1 MRISSF
7 RYLLKQ
13 GFRNIWTNRMMSFA
27 SFCVLLV
34 SMLLIGFSLLFIANI
49 NMFIGSVEDRNE
61 VIIFLNDNVSDER
74 IEEMNNA
81 LVQMDNVSKV
91 SFYSKEQ
98 AWEDMKADI
107 PNANEL
113 FAYIDGEG
121 QESPLIDAFR
131 IRVTDIDRMSSTLM
145 EIHKMGDIYDI
156 RSPGDFIDILSG
168 LKSMI
173 AIISIVVLSA
183 LMAVSLVII
192 YNTTRASVD
201 FRKKEINIMKYVGAT
216 NTFIK
221 IPFFIEGM
229 MMGILAGGVATLLTW
244 LGYRELT
251 ELLMRDTTLWS
262 VFNVTSFIPLE
273 GTLFIAMVIC
283 YVASGAVIGAIGTVM
298 STGKYLKV

>member
-7 RYLLKQ
+7 RYLLRQ
-13 GFRNIWTNRMMSFA
+13 GFRNIWTNRIMSFA

-61 VIIFLNDNVSDER
+61 VIIFLNDDVSEER
-74 IEEMNNA
+74 IEEMNNS
-81 LVQMDNVSKV
+81 LVQMDNISKV

-131 IRVTDIDRMSSTLM
+131 IRVTDIDKMSATLM
-145 EIHKMGDIYDI
+145 QINKMGDIYDI

-173 AIISIVVLSA
+173 AIISVIVLLA
-183 LMAVSLVII
+183 LLVVSLVII

-229 MMGILAGGVATLLTW
+229 LMGILAGGVATLLTW

-251 ELLMRDTTLWS
+251 ELLMKDTTLWS
-262 VFNVTSFIPLE
+262 VFNVSSFIPLE
-273 GTLFIAMVIC
+273 GTLLIAMVLC

>member
-61 VIIFLNDNVSDER
+61 VIIFLNDDVSDER

-81 LVQMDNVSKV
+81 LVQMDNISKV

-131 IRVTDIDRMSSTLM
+131 IRVTDIDNMSATLM
-145 EIHKMGDIYDI
+145 EINKMSDIYDI

-173 AIISIVVLSA
+173 AIISVIVLLA
-183 LMAVSLVII
+183 LMVVSLVII

-229 MMGILAGGVATLLTW
+229 LMGILAGGIATLLTW

-251 ELLMRDTTLWS
+251 ELLMRDTTIWS
-262 VFNVTSFIPLE
+262 VFNVSSFIPLE
-273 GTLFIAMVIC
+273 GTLLIAMALC

>member
-13 GFRNIWTNRMMSFA
+13 GFRKIWTNRMMSFA

-61 VIIFLNDNVSDER
+61 VIIFLNDDVSDER

-81 LVQMDNVSKV
+81 LVQMDNISKV

-131 IRVTDIDRMSSTLM
+131 IRVTDIDKMSATLM

-173 AIISIVVLSA
+173 AVISIIVLLA
-183 LMAVSLVII
+183 LLAVSLVII

-229 MMGILAGGVATLLTW
+229 LMGILAGGVATLLTW

-262 VFNVTSFIPLE
+262 VFNVSSFIPLSY
-273 GTLFIAMVIC
+273 FIYSLRQC
-283 YVASGAVIGAIGTVM
+283 W
-298 STGKYLKV
+298 GKYSGGLWYFDRLCA

>member
-61 VIIFLNDNVSDER
+61 VIIFLNDDVSDER

-81 LVQMDNVSKV
+81 LVQMDNISKV

-131 IRVTDIDRMSSTLM
+131 IRVTDIDNMSATLM
-145 EIHKMGDIYDI
+145 EINKMSDIYDI

-173 AIISIVVLSA
+173 AIISVIVLLA
-183 LMAVSLVII
+183 LLVVSLVII

-229 MMGILAGGVATLLTW
+229 LMGILAGGIATLLTW

-251 ELLMRDTTLWS
+251 ELLMRDTTIWS
-262 VFNVTSFIPLE
+262 VFNVSSFIPLE
-273 GTLFIAMVIC
+273 GTLLIAMALC

>member
-7 RYLLKQ
+7 KYLLKQ

-131 IRVTDIDRMSSTLM
+131 IRVTDIDRMSATLM

-183 LMAVSLVII
+183 LLAVSLVII

-273 GTLFIAMVIC
+273 GTLFIAMVLC

>member
-61 VIIFLNDNVSDER
+61 VIIFLNDDVSDER

-81 LVQMDNVSKV
+81 LVQMDNISKV

-131 IRVTDIDRMSSTLM
+131 IRVTDIDNMSATLM
-145 EIHKMGDIYDI
+145 EINKMGDIYDI

-173 AIISIVVLSA
+173 AIISVIVLLA
-183 LMAVSLVII
+183 LMVVSLVII

-229 MMGILAGGVATLLTW
+229 LMGILAGGIATLLTW

-251 ELLMRDTTLWS
+251 ELLMRDTTIWS
-262 VFNVTSFIPLE
+262 VFNVSSFISLE
-273 GTLFIAMVIC
+273 GTLLIAMALC

>member
-7 RYLLKQ
+7 RYLVKQ
-13 GFRNIWTNRMMSFA
+13 GIRNIWTNRMMSFA

-61 VIIFLNDNVSDER
+61 VIIFLEDNVSDER

-81 LVQMDNVSKV
+81 LVQMDNISKV
-91 SFYSKEQ
+91 SFYSKEE

-131 IRVTDIDRMSSTLM
+131 IRVADIDRMSSTLM
-145 EIHKMGDIYDI
+145 EINKMDDIYDI

-173 AIISIVVLSA
+173 AVISIVVLSA
-183 LMAVSLVII
+183 LLAVSLVII

-229 MMGILAGGVATLLTW
+229 LMGILAGGVATLLTV

-262 VFNVTSFIPLE
+262 VFNVSSFIPLE
-273 GTLFIAMVIC
+273 GTLLIAMALC

>member
-7 RYLLKQ
+7 RYMLRQ

-81 LVQMDNVSKV
+81 LSQMNNISKV

-131 IRVTDIDRMSSTLM
+131 IRVTDIDKMSETLM
-145 EIHKMGDIYDI
+145 NIHKMGDIYDI

-183 LMAVSLVII
+183 LLVVSLVII

-221 IPFFIEGM
+221 VPFFIEGM
-229 MMGILAGGVATLLTW
+229 LMGILAGGVATLLTW

-262 VFNVTSFIPLE
+262 VFNVSSFIPLE
-273 GTLFIAMVIC
+273 GTLFIAMVLC

>member
-61 VIIFLNDNVSDER
+61 VIIFLNDDVSDER
-74 IEEMNNA
+74 IEEMHNA
-81 LVQMDNVSKV
+81 LVQMDNISKA

-131 IRVTDIDRMSSTLM
+131 IRVTDIDNMSATLM
-145 EIHKMGDIYDI
+145 EINKMGDIYDI

-173 AIISIVVLSA
+173 AVISIIVLLA
-183 LMAVSLVII
+183 LLAVSLVII

-229 MMGILAGGVATLLTW
+229 LMGIIAGGVATLLTW

-262 VFNVTSFIPLE
+262 VFNVSSFIPLE
-273 GTLFIAMVIC
+273 GTLLVAMALC

>member
-61 VIIFLNDNVSDER
+61 VIIFLNDDVSDER
-74 IEEMNNA
+74 IEEMHNA
-81 LVQMDNVSKV
+81 LVQMDNISKV

-131 IRVTDIDRMSSTLM
+131 IRVTDIDKMSATLM
-145 EIHKMGDIYDI
+145 EINKMGDIYDI

-173 AIISIVVLSA
+173 AIISVIVLLA
-183 LMAVSLVII
+183 LLVVSLVII

-229 MMGILAGGVATLLTW
+229 LMGILAGGIATLLTW

-262 VFNVTSFIPLE
+262 VFNVSSFIPLE
-273 GTLFIAMVIC
+273 GTLLMAMALC

>member
-81 LVQMDNVSKV
+81 LVQMNNISKV

-131 IRVTDIDRMSSTLM
+131 IRVTDIDKMSETLM
-145 EIHKMGDIYDI
+145 DIHKMGDIYDI

-173 AIISIVVLSA
+173 AVISIVVLSA
-183 LMAVSLVII
+183 LLAVSLVII

-201 FRKKEINIMKYVGAT
+201 FRKREINIMKYVGAT

-229 MMGILAGGVATLLTW
+229 LMGILAGGVATLLTW

-273 GTLFIAMVIC
+273 GTLFIAMVLC

>member
-61 VIIFLNDNVSDER
+61 VIIFLNDNVSEER
-74 IEEMNNA
+74 INEMNNA
-81 LVQMDNVSKV
+81 LVQMDNISKV

-131 IRVTDIDRMSSTLM
+131 IRVTDIDRMSATLM
-145 EIHKMGDIYDI
+145 EINKMGDIYDI

-173 AIISIVVLSA
+173 AIISIIVLLA
-183 LMAVSLVII
+183 LLVVSLVII

-229 MMGILAGGVATLLTW
+229 TMGIIAGGVATLLT
-244 LGYRELT
+244 LVGYRELT

-262 VFNVTSFIPLE
+262 VFNVSSFIPLE
-273 GTLFIAMVIC
+273 GPLFIAMVIC
-283 YVASGAVIGAIGTVM
+283 YLSSGAVIGAIGTVM

>member
-1 MRISSF
+1 
-7 RYLLKQ
+7 
-13 GFRNIWTNRMMSFA
+13 
-27 SFCVLLV
+27 
-34 SMLLIGFSLLFIANI
+34 
-49 NMFIGSVEDRNE
+49 
-61 VIIFLNDNVSDER
+61 
-74 IEEMNNA
+74 MN
-81 LVQMDNVSKV
+81 
-91 SFYSKEQ
+91 
-98 AWEDMKADI
+98 
-107 PNANEL
+107 
-113 FAYIDGEG
+113 
-121 QESPLIDAFR
+121 
-131 IRVTDIDRMSSTLM
+131 
-145 EIHKMGDIYDI
+145 IHKMGDIYDI

-183 LMAVSLVII
+183 LLVVSLVII

-221 IPFFIEGM
+221 VPFFIEGM
-229 MMGILAGGVATLLTW
+229 LMGILAGGVATLLTW

-262 VFNVTSFIPLE
+262 VFNVSSFIPLE
-273 GTLFIAMVIC
+273 GTLFIAMVLC

>member
-7 RYLLKQ
+7 RYLLRQ

-81 LVQMDNVSKV
+81 LSQMNNISKV

-131 IRVTDIDRMSSTLM
+131 IRVTDIDKMSETLM
-145 EIHKMGDIYDI
+145 NIHKMGDIYDI

-183 LMAVSLVII
+183 LLVVSLVII

-221 IPFFIEGM
+221 VPFFIEGM
-229 MMGILAGGVATLLTW
+229 LMGILAGGVATLLTW

-262 VFNVTSFIPLE
+262 VFNVSSFIPLE
-273 GTLFIAMVIC
+273 GTLFIAMVLC